1 MTEDFSHETFVVNNL
16 DGSISLDACA
26 GMSRDKLKERH
37 SELCSAVL
45 DWQMIA
51 MQLAEFGKEGLSPGD
66 LAKVEALIEGYR
78 D

>member
-1 MTEDFSHETFVVNNL
+1 MSEDFSHETFVIDNP

-26 GMSRDKLKERH
+26 GMSREELKERC
-37 SELCSAVL
+37 SELRSAVL

-51 MQLAEFGKEGLSPGD
+51 MQLAEFGKEGLSIED
-66 LAKVEALIEGYR
+66 LVLVETLIEGYR